1 MGIFTNARETKVVH
15 ELLKE
20 CGQFGSKVYFSN
32 LYYLTENEEK
42 VEILWVYAPKNSVYS
57 ELEVCV
63 DDEVKDLWTSPHMVV
78 TMVYLEVQKLAR
90 EYKKEEL

>member
-1 MGIFTNARETKVVH
+1 MAIFTNARETKVIH
-15 ELLKE
+15 DILSE
-20 CGQFGSKVYFSN
+20 CGQLGNKVYFSN
-32 LYYLTENEEK
+32 LYYLNESGEK
-42 VEILWVYAPKNSVYS
+42 VEILWIYAPKISVYS

>member
-20 CGQFGSKVYFSN
+20 CGQLGSKVYFSN

-42 VEILWVYAPKNSVYS
+42 VEILWVYAPENSVYS

-63 DDEVKDLWTSPHMVV
+63 DDEVKDLWTSPQMVV
-78 TMVYLEVQKLAR
+78 TMVYLKIQDLAR